1 MDRRNFLKA
10 GAVAGGSLG
19 LGAVGCGAV
28 LEGMSAAPVPS
39 LAELSALDMDGFLK
53 RLDTSLGFIQS
64 SSNVTRLV
72 PNEVA
77 VGARKDPRFEDSEAL
92 IRGTLRSLLLTS
104 SFTDLPEAGRMH
116 PGMQARLWNSM
127 QEMDDAVL
135 GMNKVLTSLT
145 PTERADVSRLMR
157 EDPTVTPRILD
168 VLDEEGVKAGVNEK
182 RRAHMRELG
191 KHSCFRLRQSTSLF
205 IDEYDDK
212 VQKVVARDSSVEAI
226 QRRMMAQMG
235 EDAFWQFHARQF
247 ALMQAWQQ
255 VPGVAQGAPPPGGF
269 PPGGPAPGY
278 GPNAP
283 VGGAA
288 ATATATAVLT
298 ATAGASGAAPQPSG
312 TGTYV
317 VYPFP
322 PPGTAS
328 APPGYGPGY
337 GGPGYGPPGYPPGY
351 GNPGYVLADPEVDE
365 EGRSLKKLRRG
376 NILLGVGGG
385 LLGLGAIS
393 AGIATAL
400 TSNESTVIGGLFV
413 WTLAGVLGLG
423 GIGLL
428 IAGGIIRARA

>member
-10 GAVAGGSLG
+10 GALAGGSVG

-28 LEGMSAAPVPS
+28 LEGMQAAPIPS
-39 LAELSALDMDGFLK
+39 LGELQALDMDGFLK

-64 SSNVTRLV
+64 SSNLASMVSKD
-72 PNEVA
+72 VA
-77 VGARKDPRFEDSEAL
+77 TNVRKDPRFEDSEAL
-92 IRGTLRSLLLTS
+92 VRKTLRSLLLTS
-104 SFTDLPEAGRMH
+104 SFTDLPDAGRMH

-135 GMNKVLTSLT
+135 GMNKMLTSLT

-157 EDPTVTPRILD
+157 EDATVAPRILD
-168 VLDEEGVKAGVNEK
+168 ALDEEGVKAGVNEK
-182 RRAHMRELG
+182 RRTHLRELG

-212 VQKVVARDSSVEAI
+212 VQKVASRDSSIETV
-226 QRRMMAQMG
+226 QRRLMAQMG

-255 VPGVAQGAPPPGGF
+255 VPGVAQGAPPPGAPF
-269 PPGGPAPGY
+269 PPGSGPVGPAPGY
-278 GPNAP
+278 GP
-283 VGGAA
+283 GAA

-298 ATAGASGAAPQPSG
+298 ATATGAPPPSP

-317 VYPFP
+317 VYPYPPP
-322 PPGTAS
+322 PPGYA
-328 APPGYGPGY
+328 
-337 GGPGYGPPGYPPGY
+337 PGYGPPGYGY
-351 GNPGYVLADPEVDE
+351 PLVADPEVDE

-385 LLGLGAIS
+385 MLGLGAIS
-393 AGIATAL
+393 AGVAAAL
-400 TSNESTVIGGLFV
+400 TSTPGSEIGGAFV
-413 WTLAGVLGLG
+413 WTLAGVLGVG
-423 GIGLL
+423 GISLL
-428 IAGGIIRARA
+428 ITGAVIRARA